1 LLQRLICW
9 YFYIELD
16 ERDPE
21 LESVLREDS
30 RGVGAG
36 MAQKLREQIRQT
48 RPFQSKEEEALL
60 NLRRTADCVHRAFQQ
75 IMRPYGL
82 TETQYNALRIL
93 RGAGDSGLRCSEV
106 GDRLVSHDPDITRL
120 LNRLERRELI
130 HRQRDEKDK
139 RVVYTVISDA
149 GRELLKELDLIVGQ
163 SVQSLL
169 GHLSAA
175 KLDSLIDLLEQARDR
190 CDR

>member
-1 LLQRLICW
+1 
-9 YFYIELD
+9 
-16 ERDPE
+16 
-21 LESVLREDS
+21 
-30 RGVGAG
+30 
-36 MAQKLREQIRQT
+36 MARKLREQVRQT

-75 IMRPYGL
+75 LMRPYGL

-93 RGAGDSGLRCSEV
+93 RGAGDCGLRCSEV

-130 HRQRDEKDK
+130 HRQRDENDR

-149 GRELLKELDLIVGQ
+149 GRELVKELDVIVGQ
-163 SVQSLL
+163 SVRSLL

-175 KLDSLIDLLEQARDR
+175 KLHSLIDLLEQARDK